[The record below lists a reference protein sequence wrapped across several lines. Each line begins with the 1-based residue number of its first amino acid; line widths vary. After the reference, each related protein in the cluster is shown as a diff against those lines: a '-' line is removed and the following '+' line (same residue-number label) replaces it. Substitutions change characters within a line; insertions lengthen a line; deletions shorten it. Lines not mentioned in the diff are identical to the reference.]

1 MNYPQIDPVAIQLG
15 PIAIHWYGL
24 MYLAAFVGCG
34 LLISRR
40 ARRADLP
47 LAPGLISDLINSGAL
62 GVILGGRLGYMLFYD
77 LQAWIQDPLKVLR
90 IWDGGMSFH
99 GGLIGV
105 VLALVLFARK
115 HNESIIR
122 VGDLIAP
129 TVPLGLMFGRI
140 GNFIGGEL
148 RSPTDS
154 PLGMIFP
161 HVDEQLRHPSQLYQ
175 AAGEGLVL
183 FALCMWFAVNLGRRA
198 KWRGISDGLCR
209 LPLLGGVCSRARC
222 PYRCIVDRFNHGA
235 ALVGP
240 YVFSRYSDFCER
252 ARLAKDWQFD
262 ESSRTAIF
270 GSDAVAFDHGDQRM
284 DRTGV
289 GTHSTLDVRF
299 ALICPKGRRRYL
311 RPSGWPGAMR

>member
-1 MNYPQIDPVAIQLG
+1 MTYPQIDPVAIQLG

-47 LAPGLISDLINSGAL
+47 LAPGLISDLINTGAL

-105 VLALVLFARK
+105 VLALVVFARK

-148 RSPTDS
+148 WGRPTDS
-154 PLGMIFP
+154 PMGMIFP
-161 HVDEQLRHPSQLYQ
+161 HVDQQLRHPSQLYQ

-183 FALCMWFAVNLGRRA
+183 FALCMWFARKPRPAGQVAGVFLMGYAVFRSLAEFAREPDAHIGVLSIGLTMGQLLSVPMFLAGIMIFA
-198 KWRGISDGLCR
+198 KGPGWAKGL
-209 LPLLGGVCSRARC
+209 
-222 PYRCIVDRFNHGA
+222 
-235 ALVGP
+235 
-240 YVFSRYSDFCER
+240 
-252 ARLAKDWQFD
+252 
-262 ESSRTAIF
+262 
-270 GSDAVAFDHGDQRM
+270 AVR
-284 DRTGV
+284 
-289 GTHSTLDVRF
+289 
-299 ALICPKGRRRYL
+299 
-311 RPSGWPGAMR
+311 